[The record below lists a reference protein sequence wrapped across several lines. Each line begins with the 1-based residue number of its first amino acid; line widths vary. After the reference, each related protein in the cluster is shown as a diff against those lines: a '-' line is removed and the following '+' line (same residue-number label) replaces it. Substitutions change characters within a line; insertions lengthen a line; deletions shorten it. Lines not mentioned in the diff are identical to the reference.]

1 MGRCNGSDH
10 SATIGCRE
18 ERSLALSADVSISV
32 WKVTGLDSVPLCFQK
47 VLAAELLRYRA
58 GWFRIVHRIDPD
70 NKQLG
75 N

>member
-1 MGRCNGSDH
+1 M
-10 SATIGCRE
+10 
-18 ERSLALSADVSISV
+18 SADVTIGV